1 MKKRYDEVMA
11 HITVTDEMRRRILK
25 NIESAPLSSRSSK
38 VTRFPRLRRYLP
50 VAACFAAVFL
60 VGVLSIK
67 PVWAGPVEPGSSGSG
82 VLAIPDIQE
91 VSSLSA
97 LSDAVGFPVEDAV
110 QLPFQV
116 QDVHY
121 TAYWKSLAEITY
133 TGETDSA
140 TFRMEQ
146 GTEDVSGD
154 YNSYS
159 NITEASTESGTSVT
173 LKGNENGYVLA
184 VWTDGTYAY
193 SLSLTQAQPEDCW
206 LELLRAF

>member
-25 NIESAPLSSRSSK
+25 NIETAPLSSRSSK
-38 VTRFPRLRRYLP
+38 VTRFPQLRRYLP

-97 LSDAVGFPVEDAV
+97 LSGAVGFPVEDAV

-159 NITEASTESGTSVT
+159 NIAEVSTESGTSVT
-173 LKGNENGYVLA
+173 LKGNENGNDLA
-184 VWTDGTYAY
+184 VTTDVTYAY

-206 LELLRAF
+206 LELLHAF